1 MLYLFIY
8 NNIIFM
14 LKVGMDK
21 TDRTFRKFEYDDER
35 MYGNPQMFKVL
46 YEETGVFGEVL
57 CSNVISIKKSNS
69 IKNNF
74 LDIPIY
80 RESKKDDASKQNT
93 TVVLS
98 DDVNDLAKL
107 LESQVETTEKKK
119 TKTST
124 KVKLKSRARET
135 QTHTQEEKQKE
146 LSTTTIDT
154 SFVLA
159 KSYEYDILVVDN
171 VFDVDDIKSK
181 LNELGSYGWDV
192 CGFQVIQKVFGCQAI
207 IIMKKGLN

>member
-1 MLYLFIY
+1 
-8 NNIIFM
+8 M

-35 MYGNPQMFKVL
+35 MYGNPQKFKVL

-57 CSNVISIKKSNS
+57 CSNVISIKKSKS
-69 IKNNF
+69 TKNHF

-80 RESKKDDASKQNT
+80 RESRKDDASKQNT

-98 DDVNDLAKL
+98 DDVHDLEKL
-107 LESQVETTEKKK
+107 LNSQVDTTEKKK

-124 KVKLKSRARET
+124 KVKLKSKSSET
-135 QTHTQEEKQKE
+135 QTHTKEEKQKE

-171 VFDVDDIKSK
+171 VLDVDDIKCR
-181 LNELGSYGWDV
+181 LNELGNHGWEV

-207 IIMKKGLN
+207 IIMKKGLI

>member
-1 MLYLFIY
+1 
-8 NNIIFM
+8 M
-14 LKVGMDK
+14 LKIGMDK

-35 MYGNPQMFKVL
+35 MYGNPQKFKVL

-57 CSNVISIKKSNS
+57 CSNVISIKKSNN
-69 IKNNF
+69 IKNHF

-80 RESKKDDASKQNT
+80 RESKKDDVSKQNT

-107 LESQVETTEKKK
+107 LEPQVETTEKKK

-124 KVKLKSRARET
+124 KVKLKPKSSET
-135 QTHTQEEKQKE
+135 KTHTKEEKQKE
-146 LSTTTIDT
+146 LSTTINEQYV
-154 SFVLA
+154 FP

-181 LNELGSYGWDV
+181 LNELGNHGWEV

-207 IIMKKGLN
+207 IIMKKGLNY

>member
-1 MLYLFIY
+1 
-8 NNIIFM
+8 M

-69 IKNNF
+69 IKNHF

-80 RESKKDDASKQNT
+80 KESKKDDTSKQNT

-98 DDVNDLAKL
+98 DDVHDLEKL
-107 LESQVETTEKKK
+107 LESKVETKENKK

-124 KVKLKSRARET
+124 KVKLKSKSKSSET
-135 QTHTQEEKQKE
+135 QTPSQEEKQKE
-146 LSTTTIDT
+146 LLNTTINT
-154 SFVLA
+154 SYNTSYILP

-171 VFDVDDIKSK
+171 VLDVDDIKAR
-181 LNELGSYGWDV
+181 LNEFGNYGWEV

>member
-1 MLYLFIY
+1 
-8 NNIIFM
+8 M
-14 LKVGMDK
+14 LKIGMDK

-35 MYGNPQMFKVL
+35 MYGSPQMFKVL

-57 CSNVISIKKSNS
+57 CSNVISIKKSNN
-69 IKNNF
+69 IKNYF
-74 LDIPIY
+74 LDIPKFGDT
-80 RESKKDDASKQNT
+80 KKEEPQNNT

-98 DDVNDLAKL
+98 DDVHDLEKL
-107 LESQVETTEKKK
+107 LNSQVETTEKKK
-119 TKTST
+119 IKTST
-124 KVKLKSRARET
+124 RVKLKSKSSEE
-135 QTHTQEEKQKE
+135 QTHTKEEKQKE

-171 VFDVDDIKSK
+171 VLDIDDIKCR
-181 LNELGSYGWDV
+181 LNEFGNYGWEV

>member
-1 MLYLFIY
+1 
-8 NNIIFM
+8 M

-35 MYGNPQMFKVL
+35 MFGNPQKFKVL

-69 IKNNF
+69 IKNHF

-80 RESKKDDASKQNT
+80 RESKKDDVSKQNT

-107 LESQVETTEKKK
+107 LEPQVEPTEKKK

-124 KVKLKSRARET
+124 KVKLKSRSSET
-135 QTHTQEEKQKE
+135 QTNTQEEKQKE
-146 LSTTTIDT
+146 LSTIINEQY
-154 SFVLA
+154 VLP
-159 KSYEYDILVVDN
+159 KSYEYDVIVVDD

-181 LNELGSYGWDV
+181 LNEFGNYGWEV

>member
-1 MLYLFIY
+1 
-8 NNIIFM
+8 M

-69 IKNNF
+69 IKNHF

-124 KVKLKSRARET
+124 KVKLKSKSSGT
-135 QTHTQEEKQKE
+135 QTNTQKE

-154 SFVLA
+154 SYVLA

-181 LNELGSYGWDV
+181 LNEFGNHGWEV

>member
-1 MLYLFIY
+1 
-8 NNIIFM
+8 
-14 LKVGMDK
+14 MDK

-35 MYGNPQMFKVL
+35 MYGNPQKFKVL

-69 IKNNF
+69 IKNHF

-80 RESKKDDASKQNT
+80 RESKKDDVSKQNT
-93 TVVLS
+93 KVVLS
-98 DDVNDLAKL
+98 DDVHDLEKL
-107 LESQVETTEKKK
+107 LESKVETTEKKK

-124 KVKLKSRARET
+124 KVKLKSKSKSSET
-135 QTHTQEEKQKE
+135 QTQSQEEKQKE
-146 LSTTTIDT
+146 LSTTINEQY
-154 SFVLA
+154 VLP

-181 LNELGSYGWDV
+181 LNELGNYGWEV

-207 IIMKKGLN
+207 IIMKKGLI

>member
-1 MLYLFIY
+1 
-8 NNIIFM
+8 M

-35 MYGNPQMFKVL
+35 MYGNPQKFKVL

-69 IKNNF
+69 IKNHF

-124 KVKLKSRARET
+124 KVKLKSKSSET
-135 QTHTQEEKQKE
+135 QTHTQEEKKKE
-146 LSTTTIDT
+146 LSTTINEQCVFPKT
-154 SFVLA
+154 
-159 KSYEYDILVVDN
+159 YEYDILVVDN
-171 VFDVDDIKSK
+171 VLDVDDIKSK
-181 LNELGSYGWDV
+181 LNELGNHGWEV